1 MLDLRIPNYQIHHG
15 NNLDILKNIPSD
27 SIDSIVTDPPY
38 EIAFMGKG
46 WDNTGQAYNQEL
58 WSECLRVLKPG
69 GHLIAFG
76 ATRTI
81 HRTTSAI
88 EDAGFEIRDMI
99 SWLYFSGFPKSHNLS
114 KAIDKH
120 FGAEREVIGKHKNP
134 AGNKKGGCSL
144 NMSVVGMPQNV
155 SITAPSTVEAKEFE
169 GWGTA
174 LKPAQ
179 EPAILARKPLSES
192 SIARQVLK
200 TKTGGLNIDGCRF
213 GYGDECWVGPQEK
226 TGNRTVAGWQ
236 TGGFVGGELINNV
249 GFSEHSLGR
258 WPANIYQCPKPSRA
272 ERDAGLEHLKG
283 DIKNIHPTVKPLKL
297 MRWLCRLVTPEGGTV
312 LDPFTGSGSTL
323 AGAMLEGFDC
333 IGCELTEDYI
343 PIIKGRCRWA
353 IDEIN
358 GYHKRMKN
366 YIIQPWRNHIQ
377 RIHDVLCVPGA
388 LYVGHNIQF
397 DLHWLNYWFEK
408 ASLPPIP
415 IRGIDTITLA
425 HEHLTPCGLYGLSFD
440 KIRKFLGWE
449 RREYHDALND
459 CRDVKRLYRTLTRAT
474 MFDRLV
480 WRWRGLCIF
489 RF

>member
-1 MLDLRIPNYQIHHG
+1 
-15 NNLDILKNIPSD
+15 
-27 SIDSIVTDPPY
+27 
-38 EIAFMGKG
+38 MGKG

-99 SWLYFSGFPKSHNLS
+99 SWLYFSGFPKSHNLDDEW
-114 KAIDKH
+114 K
-120 FGAEREVIGKHKNP
+120 
-134 AGNKKGGCSL
+134 
-144 NMSVVGMPQNV
+144 
-155 SITAPSTVEAKEFE
+155 

-353 IDEIN
+353 IEE
-358 GYHKRMKN
+358 YKREN
-366 YIIQPWRNHIQ
+366 AQ
-377 RIHDVLCVPGA
+377 
-388 LYVGHNIQF
+388 
-397 DLHWLNYWFEK
+397 
-408 ASLPPIP
+408 
-415 IRGIDTITLA
+415 
-425 HEHLTPCGLYGLSFD
+425 LSFTD
-440 KIRKFLGWE
+440 WLG
-449 RREYHDALND
+449 A
-459 CRDVKRLYRTLTRAT
+459 
-474 MFDRLV
+474 
-480 WRWRGLCIF
+480 
-489 RF
+489 